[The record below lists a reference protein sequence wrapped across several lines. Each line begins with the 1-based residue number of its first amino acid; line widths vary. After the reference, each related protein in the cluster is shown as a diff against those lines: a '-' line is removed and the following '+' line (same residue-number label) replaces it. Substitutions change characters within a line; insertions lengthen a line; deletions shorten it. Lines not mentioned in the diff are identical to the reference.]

1 MENTEGE
8 IMAND
13 GIEQALA
20 GGLGGGATVTE
31 PSSGA
36 RGNPAPKQARE
47 SIGIGRTVRL
57 PRPIVE
63 QAIVAYV
70 QRVLEARGL
79 DSRGEILDLIH
90 RAEVHIEATGSAIVI
105 WQE

>member
-1 MENTEGE
+1 MEETKGE

-20 GGLGGGATVTE
+20 GSFGGGATVTE
-31 PSSGA
+31 ASSGA
-36 RGNPAPKQARE
+36 RGNSAPKQPCE

-79 DSRGEILDLIH
+79 EWRGEISELFH